1 MMSAQQELAIRA
13 TRLLNST
20 RFVTLATVSPDGTA
34 WASTVNYVVLR
45 SPLRLLWYSMTR
57 ARHSSNIHDN
67 HDVAGSLFRT
77 DLGEAAPPVG
87 LDGLQFQGTCRPLP
101 DQNTH
106 DAHRDY
112 YSENFPDPE
121 VRRQW
126 QLPVEQFLN
135 GGGRRFY
142 EFKITRLWLLDLQQW
157 TEDKVDQRVEITHLI
172 PEL

>member
-1 MMSAQQELAIRA
+1 MPAQQELAARA

-20 RFVTLATVSPDGTA
+20 RFVTLATVSPEGIA
-34 WASTVNYVVLR
+34 WASTVNYVVFR
-45 SPLRLLWYSMTR
+45 TPLRLLWYSMTS
-57 ARHSSNIHDN
+57 ARHSSNIHGS
-67 HDVAGSLFRT
+67 HDVAASLFRT

-87 LDGLQFQGTCRPLP
+87 LDGLQLQGSCHPLS
-101 DQNTH
+101 DQKTP

-112 YSENFPDPE
+112 YRENFPDPG

-126 QLPVEQFLN
+126 QLPVEQFLS

-142 EFKITRLWLLDLQQW
+142 ELKLTRLWLLDLQRW
-157 TEDKVDQRVEITHLI
+157 SEDKVDQRVEITHLI